1 MKKYSTEIKWGVIFA
16 ISTLVW
22 MYFEKAMG
30 WHDELIAQQL
40 IYTNLFALVAIAI
53 FVLALKEKRK
63 KDFGGKMSWKQ
74 GFISG
79 IIISIVVAILTPLT
93 QYIGNTFIAPNLFPN
108 IINYM
113 VETGK
118 MTEEGAKNYFNL
130 KSYMVQGTF
139 GALTMG
145 VVTSAIVAFFLK
157 KQ

>member
-1 MKKYSTEIKWGVIFA
+1 MKKYGTEIKWGVIFA

-22 MYFEKAMG
+22 MYFEKGMG

-40 IYTNLFALVAIAI
+40 IYTNLFALVAIVI

-79 IIISIVVAILTPLT
+79 IIISIVVALLTPLT
-93 QYIGNTFIAPNLFPN
+93 QYIGNTWIAPNLFPN
-108 IINYM
+108 LINYM

-130 KSYMVQGTF
+130 KSYMVQGSF

-145 VVTSAIVAFFLK
+145 VVTSAIVALFLK

>member
-93 QYIGNTFIAPNLFPN
+93 QYISNTWIAPNLFPN

>member
-16 ISTLVW
+16 ISSLVW
-22 MYFEKAMG
+22 LYFEKAMG
-30 WHDELIAQQL
+30 WHDELIAQQV
-40 IYTNLFALVAIAI
+40 IYTNLFALVAIVI

-63 KDFGGKMSWKQ
+63 KDLGGKMSWKQ

-79 IIISIVVAILTPLT
+79 IIISIVVAILTPLI
-93 QYIGNTFIAPNLFPN
+93 QYIGNTWIAPNYFPN

-145 VVTSAIVAFFLK
+145 VVTSAVVALFLK

>member
-1 MKKYSTEIKWGVIFA
+1 MKKYRTEIKWGVIFA

-40 IYTNLFALVAIAI
+40 IYTNLFAFVAIVI
-53 FVLALKEKRK
+53 YVLALKEKRN
-63 KDFGGKMSWKQ
+63 KDFMGKMSWKQ

-79 IIISIVVAILTPLT
+79 IIISVVVAILTPLT
-93 QYIGNTFIAPNLFPN
+93 QYIAGTWIAPNLFPN
-108 IINYM
+108 LINYM
-113 VETGK
+113 VETSR
-118 MTEEGAKNYFNL
+118 MTEEGANNYFNL

-139 GALTMG
+139 FALTMG
-145 VVTSAIVAFFLK
+145 VVTSAIVSFFLK

>member
-40 IYTNLFALVAIAI
+40 IYTNIFALVAIAI

-93 QYIGNTFIAPNLFPN
+93 QFIGNTWIAPNLFPN

>member
-93 QYIGNTFIAPNLFPN
+93 QYISNTFIAPNLFPN

>member
-1 MKKYSTEIKWGVIFA
+1 MKKYRTEIKWGVIFA

-40 IYTNLFALVAIAI
+40 LYTNLFALVAIVI
-53 FVLALKEKRK
+53 FVQALKEKRN
-63 KDFGGKMSWKQ
+63 KDFMGKMSWKQ

-93 QYIGNTFIAPNLFPN
+93 QYIGSTWIAPNLFPN
-108 IINYM
+108 LIDYM

-118 MTEEGAKNYFNL
+118 MTEEGATNYFNL

-145 VVTSAIVAFFLK
+145 VVTSAIVAIFLK

>member
-40 IYTNLFALVAIAI
+40 IYTNLFALVAIVI
-53 FVLALKEKRK
+53 FVLALKEKKK

-93 QYIGNTFIAPNLFPN
+93 QYIGNTWIAPNLFPN

-145 VVTSAIVAFFLK
+145 VVTSAIVALFLK

>member
-1 MKKYSTEIKWGVIFA
+1 MKKYRTEIKWGVIFA

-40 IYTNLFALVAIAI
+40 IYTNLFALVAIVI
-53 FVLALKEKRK
+53 YVQALKEKRN
-63 KDFGGKMSWKQ
+63 KDFIGKMSWKQ

-79 IIISIVVAILTPLT
+79 IIISIVVAILTPFT
-93 QYIGNTFIAPNLFPN
+93 QYIGSTWIAPNLFPN
-108 IINYM
+108 LIDYM

-118 MTEEGAKNYFNL
+118 MTEEGATNYFNL

-145 VVTSAIVAFFLK
+145 VVTSAIVAIFLK

>member
-1 MKKYSTEIKWGVIFA
+1 MKKYGTEIKWGVIFA

-40 IYTNLFALVAIAI
+40 IYTNLFALVAIVI

-79 IIISIVVAILTPLT
+79 IIISIVVALLTPLT
-93 QYIGNTFIAPNLFPN
+93 QYIGNTWIAPNLFPN
-108 IINYM
+108 LINYM

-130 KSYMVQGTF
+130 KSYMVQGSF

-145 VVTSAIVAFFLK
+145 VVTSAIVALFLK

>member
-1 MKKYSTEIKWGVIFA
+1 MKKYRTEIKWGVIFA

-40 IYTNLFALVAIAI
+40 IYTNLFAFVAIVI
-53 FVLALKEKRK
+53 YVLALKEKRN
-63 KDFGGKMSWKQ
+63 KDFMGKMSWKQ

-79 IIISIVVAILTPLT
+79 IIISVVVAILTPLT
-93 QYIGNTFIAPNLFPN
+93 QYIAGTWITPNLFPN
-108 IINYM
+108 LINYM
-113 VETGK
+113 VETSR
-118 MTEEGAKNYFNL
+118 MTEEGANNYFNL

-139 GALTMG
+139 FALTMG

>member
-1 MKKYSTEIKWGVIFA
+1 MKKYRTEIKWGVIFA

-40 IYTNLFALVAIAI
+40 IYTNLFALVAIVI
-53 FVLALKEKRK
+53 YVQALKEKRN
-63 KDFGGKMSWKQ
+63 KDFIGKMSWKQ

-93 QYIGNTFIAPNLFPN
+93 QYIGSTWIAPNLFPN
-108 IINYM
+108 LIDYM

-118 MTEEGAKNYFNL
+118 MTEEGATNYFNL

-145 VVTSAIVAFFLK
+145 VVTSAIVAIFLK

>member
-1 MKKYSTEIKWGVIFA
+1 MKKYSTEIKWGVVFA

-40 IYTNLFALVAIAI
+40 IYTNLFAFVAIFI
-53 FVLALKEKRK
+53 YVLALKEKRN
-63 KDFGGKMSWKQ
+63 KDFHGRMSWKQ

-79 IIISIVVAILTPLT
+79 IVISIVVAILTPLT
-93 QYIGNTFIAPNLFPN
+93 QYIGSTWIAPNLFAN
-108 IINYM
+108 LINYK
-113 VETGK
+113 VETGQ
-118 MTEEGAKNYFNL
+118 MTQEVATNYFNL
-130 KSYMVQGTF
+130 KSYIIQGTF

-145 VVTSAIVAFFLK
+145 VVTSAIVALFLK

>member
-1 MKKYSTEIKWGVIFA
+1 MKKYRTEIKWGVIFA

-40 IYTNLFALVAIAI
+40 LYTNLFALVAIVI
-53 FVLALKEKRK
+53 FVQALKEKRN
-63 KDFGGKMSWKQ
+63 KDFIGKMSWKQ

-93 QYIGNTFIAPNLFPN
+93 QYIGSTWIAPNLFPN
-108 IINYM
+108 LIDYM

-118 MTEEGAKNYFNL
+118 MTEEGATNYFNL

-145 VVTSAIVAFFLK
+145 VVTSAIVAIFLK

>member
-1 MKKYSTEIKWGVIFA
+1 MKKYSLEIKWGIIFA
-16 ISTLVW
+16 ISSLVW
-22 MYFEKAMG
+22 VYFEKVMG

-40 IYTNLFALVAIAI
+40 IYTNLFAIVAIAI

-63 KDFGGKMSWKQ
+63 KDLGGKMSWKQ
-74 GFISG
+74 GFIGG

-93 QYIGNTFIAPNLFPN
+93 QYIGSMWIAPDFFPN
-108 IINYM
+108 IISYM

-118 MTEEGAKNYFNL
+118 MTQAGAENYFNL
-130 KSYMVQGTF
+130 KSYMIQGTF

-145 VVTSAIVAFFLK
+145 VVTSAVVALFLK

>member
-22 MYFEKAMG
+22 MYFEKGMG

-40 IYTNLFALVAIAI
+40 IYTNLFALVAIVI

-79 IIISIVVAILTPLT
+79 IIISIVVALLTPLT
-93 QYIGNTFIAPNLFPN
+93 QYIGNTWIAPNLFPN
-108 IINYM
+108 LINYM

-130 KSYMVQGTF
+130 KSYMVQGSF

-145 VVTSAIVAFFLK
+145 VVTSAIVALFLK